1 MYSLISIYPSNYSVK
16 IIDDNTDYKRL
27 SIYLY
32 IYLFMYSL
40 ISIYPSNYSAKI
52 IDHNTE

>member
-40 ISIYPSNYSAKI
+40 ISIIFSQTSLSKI
-52 IDHNTE
+52 NDGSL